1 MKVCSVVARILIA
14 GLQIGFSA
22 TVAAQRAYPNK
33 PIHFITPY
41 APGGSTTSVAH
52 LIGQK
57 LTESWGQQV
66 LVENRPG
73 GSTIIGS
80 EALVKS
86 APDGYTIMMVSV
98 DHTII
103 PQLLRTTYDA
113 VKDFSPIATLA
124 ASPLMIAIHPSV
136 PANNLQ
142 EFIALA
148 KLKPGQLNYAQ
159 VGNGTISHLMGEMFN
174 VMAGV
179 KIQDIAYK
187 GGGPATIAVLAGQVQ
202 ATFTTPIN
210 LVAHITNG
218 KLRGLA
224 IAGDNRLSAL
234 PQVPTSAEAG
244 LPGFDVRFWLGIVA
258 PAGIPK
264 DIVGRL
270 SSEIMRTLATPEFRE
285 KLVSQ
290 GMEPYINTPEQFG
303 ALIDAERAKYAK
315 VIKAANIRIDQ

>member
-1 MKVCSVVARILIA
+1 MKGCTAMARILVA
-14 GLQIGFSA
+14 GLLIVFSTA
-22 TVAAQRAYPNK
+22 VAAQRAYPNK
-33 PIHFITPY
+33 PIRFITPY

-52 LIGQK
+52 LIGQR
-57 LTESWGQQV
+57 LTEAWGQQV
-66 LVENRPG
+66 LVENRAG

-86 APDGYTIMMVSV
+86 PADGYTIMMVSV

-103 PQLLRTTYDA
+103 PQLLPTPYDA
-113 VKDFSPIATLA
+113 VKDFSAVASLA
-124 ASPLMIAIHPSV
+124 ASPLMLAIHPSV
-136 PANNLQ
+136 PANTLQ

-148 KLKPGQLNYAQ
+148 KSRPGQLNYAQ

-187 GGGPATIAVLAGQVQ
+187 GGGPATIDVLAGQVQ

-210 LVAHITNG
+210 LVTHINNG

-224 IAGDNRLSAL
+224 IAGDNRLAAL
-234 PQVPTSAEAG
+234 PQVPTAREAG

-264 DIVGRL
+264 DITGRL
-270 SSEIMRTLATPEFRE
+270 SSEIMRILATPEFKE

-290 GMEPYINTPEQFG
+290 GMEPFINTPEQFG

-315 VIKAANIRIDQ
+315 VIKAADIKINR